1 MNQSSIADDIRWTLD
16 SLEPCFWLIAKNN
29 FASHASEP
37 SDDAYEQIFELDDNE
52 NSRRLDFAEQ
62 I

>member
-37 SDDAYEQIFELDDNE
+37 SDDSD
-52 NSRRLDFAEQ
+52 STRR
-62 I
+62 